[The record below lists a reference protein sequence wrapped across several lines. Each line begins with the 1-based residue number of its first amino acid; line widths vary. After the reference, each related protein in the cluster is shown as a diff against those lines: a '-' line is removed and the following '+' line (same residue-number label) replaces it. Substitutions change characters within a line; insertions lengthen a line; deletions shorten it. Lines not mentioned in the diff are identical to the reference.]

1 LLGLILLLKH
11 QPETA
16 KWLLALCLADA
27 LSIAILYE
35 TGGRFL
41 IPLHPLLYALAAYGA
56 TLTLL
61 AMLSIQRSRMPR
73 IP

>member
-41 IPLHPLLYALAAYGA
+41 SPLHPLLYALAAYGA
-56 TLTLL
+56 TQTLL
-61 AMLSIQRSRMPR
+61 AMLSIQRSRIPR